1 MSSKRYQ
8 SALLSAKRETSRPQ
22 EHAAQNHHDQP
33 SGIMR
38 PVWLHLALLKQC
50 DLFAQE
56 EFLGCQCAAR
66 PGNEHEEAHETG
78 RDGRQRGEAVCQQWK
93 TEPGM
98 NVAL

>member
-1 MSSKRYQ
+1 
-8 SALLSAKRETSRPQ
+8 
-22 EHAAQNHHDQP
+22 
-33 SGIMR
+33 MR

-98 NVAL
+98 NVALWRLSLQCACSRVLLPLR